1 MIKKNTHKK
10 FKSSIKS
17 WIRFLKKCIESL
29 NQKAWLKQQIDMNTE
44 LK

>member
-17 WIRFLKKCIESL
+17 WIRLLKKCIESL